1 MLKGMNAFRHARIG
15 RRLAALLF
23 AQLMTVWAAG
33 PAQAL
38 QIIDAVDHAELTAEV
53 SSTEVNRIA
62 LDGDRVARV
71 IQSPG
76 GFTVEHDP
84 VRGDLYLYPTGA
96 LGAVGDAL
104 SRAPFA
110 AAPTPRAPA
119 LRAAAQTL
127 YLGTERGFTYRLSL
141 TVAERDSAQILIRN
155 AATSAG
161 PGRGD
166 IEADGYANELAALIR
181 AVARREPLPGY
192 VIVPAPNVT
201 NSPSAGSPVEVWR
214 GPRYT
219 ARVFRTG
226 ADGAD
231 DASALEILEGPRVAA
246 AWLSPDGRGPDGERL
261 AVVVEDRG
269 AAGRMQ

>member
-1 MLKGMNAFRHARIG
+1 MLKRMKWERFARMC
-15 RRLAALLF
+15 RALSALLV
-23 AQLMTVWAAG
+23 AQGITVCTVAS
-33 PAQAL
+33 AQAL

-84 VRGDLYLYPTGA
+84 VRGDLYLYPTTPFGIGGA
-96 LGAVGDAL
+96 TP

-110 AAPTPRAPA
+110 AAPAARAP
-119 LRAAAQTL
+119 AQTL
-127 YLGTERGFTYRLSL
+127 YVGTERGFTYRLSL

-161 PGRGD
+161 SGRGD
-166 IEADGYANELAALIR
+166 IEADGYPNELAALIR

-201 NSPSAGSPVEVWR
+201 NSPSAGSLVEVWR
-214 GPRYT
+214 GPRYI
-219 ARVFRTG
+219 ARVFRTS
-226 ADGAD
+226 ADGAG
-231 DASALEILEGPRVAA
+231 DASALANLEGPRVAA
-246 AWLSPDGRGPDGERL
+246 AWLSPDRRGPDGERL
-261 AVVVEDRG
+261 AVLVEDRG
-269 AAGRMQ
+269 AARSAQ

>member
-1 MLKGMNAFRHARIG
+1 MLKEMNAFRHACIG
-15 RRLAALLF
+15 RRVAVLLI
-23 AQLMTVWAAG
+23 AQLLTVCA

-84 VRGDLYLYPTGA
+84 MRGDLYLYPTAPFGIGGA
-96 LGAVGDAL
+96 TP

-110 AAPTPRAPA
+110 AAP
-119 LRAAAQTL
+119 AQTL

-141 TVAERDSAQILIRN
+141 TIAERDSAQILIRN
-155 AATSAG
+155 AATAAG
-161 PGRGD
+161 YASGD
-166 IEADGYANELAALIR
+166 IESDGYPHELAALIR

-201 NSPSAGSPVEVWR
+201 DSPSAGSLVEVWR
-214 GPRYT
+214 GPRYA

-231 DASALEILEGPRVAA
+231 DASALENLEGARVAA
-246 AWLSPDGRGPDGERL
+246 AWLSSDGRGPDGERL

-269 AAGRMQ
+269 AAGTMQ

>member
-1 MLKGMNAFRHARIG
+1 MYKH
-15 RRLAALLF
+15 RRVRACQGLAALLL
-23 AQLMTVWAAG
+23 AQLMTLCAIS

-38 QIIDAVDHAELTAEV
+38 QIIEAVDHAELTAEV

-71 IQSPG
+71 IRSPG

-84 VRGDLYLYPTGA
+84 ARGDLYLYPS
-96 LGAVGDAL
+96 LGGNGLTPSLAPAA
-104 SRAPFA
+104 RAPEF
-110 AAPTPRAPA
+110 
-119 LRAAAQTL
+119 TL

-155 AATSAG
+155 AAAAGSGSA
-161 PGRGD
+161 D
-166 IEADGYANELAALIR
+166 IAADGYPNELAALIR
-181 AVARREPLPGY
+181 AVARREPVPGY
-192 VIVPAPNVT
+192 VIVPAPNVMDPPPAV
-201 NSPSAGSPVEVWR
+201 SLVEVWR

-219 ARVFRTG
+219 ARVFRTP
-226 ADGAD
+226 ADGAA
-231 DASALEILEGPRVAA
+231 DASALASIEGPRVAA

-269 AAGRMQ
+269 AARSGP

>member
-1 MLKGMNAFRHARIG
+1 MLKGMKSDRRAHVG
-15 RRLAALLF
+15 RAPAALLLV
-23 AQLMTVWAAG
+23 QLMTVWAAG

-38 QIIDAVDHAELTAEV
+38 QIIEAVDHAELTAEV
-53 SSTEVNRIA
+53 SSTEVNRVA

-84 VRGDLYLYPTGA
+84 VRGDLYLYPTGTLA
-96 LGAVGDAL
+96 GGGDAR

-110 AAPTPRAPA
+110 AAPGPRAPA
-119 LRAAAQTL
+119 LRAAAVTL

-161 PGRGD
+161 SGRGD
-166 IEADGYANELAALIR
+166 IEADGYPNELAALIR

-201 NSPSAGSPVEVWR
+201 DQPSAGSLVEVWR

-219 ARVFRTG
+219 ARVFRTS

-231 DASALEILEGPRVAA
+231 DASALANLEGPRVAA

>member
-1 MLKGMNAFRHARIG
+1 MLKGMNAFRHACIG
-15 RRLAALLF
+15 RRLVAL
-23 AQLMTVWAAG
+23 LMTVCAAG

-38 QIIDAVDHAELTAEV
+38 QIIDAIDHAELTAEV

-84 VRGDLYLYPTGA
+84 VRGDLYLYPTTPFGGA
-96 LGAVGDAL
+96 TP

-110 AAPTPRAPA
+110 AAPA
-119 LRAAAQTL
+119 LRAAAVTL

-155 AATSAG
+155 TATSAESG
-161 PGRGD
+161 SGD
-166 IEADGYANELAALIR
+166 IEADGYPHELAALIR

-201 NSPSAGSPVEVWR
+201 DWPFAGSLVEVWR
-214 GPRYT
+214 GPRFT

-226 ADGAD
+226 VDGAD
-231 DASALEILEGPRVAA
+231 DASVLENLEGPRVAA
-246 AWLSPDGRGPDGERL
+246 AWLSPEGRGPEGERL
-261 AVVVEDRG
+261 AVIVEDRG
-269 AAGRMQ
+269 AAGKMQ

>member
-1 MLKGMNAFRHARIG
+1 MLKGMKADG
-15 RRLAALLF
+15 RAHVGEALAALLI
-23 AQLMTVWAAG
+23 AQLMTVCAAG

-53 SSTEVNRIA
+53 SSTEVNRVA

-84 VRGDLYLYPTGA
+84 VRGDLYLYPTTPFGGA
-96 LGAVGDAL
+96 TP

-110 AAPTPRAPA
+110 AAPAARASA
-119 LRAAAQTL
+119 LRAPAQTL

-161 PGRGD
+161 SGSGD
-166 IEADGYANELAALIR
+166 IEADGYPNELAALIR

-201 NSPSAGSPVEVWR
+201 NSPSAGSLVEVWR

-219 ARVFRTG
+219 ARVFRTS

-231 DASALEILEGPRVAA
+231 DASALENLEGPRVAA
-246 AWLSPDGRGPDGERL
+246 AWLSPEGRGPDGERL
-261 AVVVEDRG
+261 AVIVEDRG
-269 AAGRMQ
+269 AAGSVQ

>member
-1 MLKGMNAFRHARIG
+1 MLKGMNAFGHARIG
-15 RRLAALLF
+15 RGLAALPF
-23 AQLMTVWAAG
+23 VQLMTVWAAG

-38 QIIDAVDHAELTAEV
+38 QIIEGVDHAELTAEV
-53 SSTEVNRIA
+53 SSTEVNRVA

-84 VRGDLYLYPTGA
+84 VRGDLYLYPTTPFGGA
-96 LGAVGDAL
+96 TP

-110 AAPTPRAPA
+110 AAPA
-119 LRAAAQTL
+119 LRAAAVTL

-161 PGRGD
+161 SGRGD
-166 IEADGYANELAALIR
+166 IEADGYPNELAALIR

-192 VIVPAPNVT
+192 VIVPAPNVMDP
-201 NSPSAGSPVEVWR
+201 PSAGSLVEVWR

-219 ARVFRTG
+219 ARVFRTS

-231 DASALEILEGPRVAA
+231 DASALENLEGPRVAA
-246 AWLSPDGRGPDGERL
+246 AWLSPEGRGPDGERL
-261 AVVVEDRG
+261 AVIVEDRG
-269 AAGRMQ
+269 AAGSVQ

>member
-1 MLKGMNAFRHARIG
+1 MGMKSDRRARIG
-15 RRLAALLF
+15 RRLAAVLL
-23 AQLMTVWAAG
+23 AQLVTV

-62 LDGDRVARV
+62 LVGDRVARV

-84 VRGDLYLYPTGA
+84 VRGDLYLYPTTPLGIGGA
-96 LGAVGDAL
+96 TP
-104 SRAPFA
+104 SRVPSA
-110 AAPTPRAPA
+110 AAP
-119 LRAAAQTL
+119 AQTL

-155 AATSAG
+155 TATSAG
-161 PGRGD
+161 SGRGD
-166 IEADGYANELAALIR
+166 IEADGYPNELAVLIR
-181 AVARREPLPGY
+181 AVARRKPLSGY

-201 NSPSAGSPVEVWR
+201 DPPSAGSLVEVWR

-219 ARVFRTG
+219 ARVFRTSAG
-226 ADGAD
+226 GAD
-231 DASALEILEGPRVAA
+231 DASALANLEGPRVAA
-246 AWLSPDGRGPDGERL
+246 AWLSSDGRGPEGERL

>member
-1 MLKGMNAFRHARIG
+1 MTLKARNGNG
-15 RRLAALLF
+15 RARPGQGLAALLF
-23 AQLMTVWAAG
+23 AQLTTLCAAA

-38 QIIDAVDHAELTAEV
+38 QIIEAVDHAELTAEV

-71 IQSPG
+71 ISSPG

-84 VRGDLYLYPTGA
+84 VRGDLYLYPG
-96 LGAVGDAL
+96 LGVSG
-104 SRAPFA
+104 PI
-110 AAPTPRAPA
+110 PA
-119 LRAAAQTL
+119 LAPVARVSEFTL

-155 AATSAG
+155 AAAAAAG
-161 PGRGD
+161 SGFA
-166 IEADGYANELAALIR
+166 ELAADGYPNELAALIR
-181 AVARREPLPGY
+181 AVARREPVPGY
-192 VIVPAPNVT
+192 VIVPAPNVMDP
-201 NSPSAGSPVEVWR
+201 PSAGSLVEMWR

-219 ARVFRTG
+219 ARVLRTA

-231 DASALEILEGPRVAA
+231 DASALADLQGPRVAA
-246 AWLSPDGRGPDGERL
+246 AWLSPAARGPDGERL

-269 AAGRMQ
+269 DAGGAP

>member
-1 MLKGMNAFRHARIG
+1 MLKGMKSDRRAHVG
-15 RRLAALLF
+15 RAPAALLF
-23 AQLMTVWAAG
+23 VQLMTVWAAG

-38 QIIDAVDHAELTAEV
+38 QIIEAVDHAELTAEV
-53 SSTEVNRIA
+53 SSTEVNRVA

-71 IQSPG
+71 IRSPG

-84 VRGDLYLYPTGA
+84 VRGDLYLYPTGTSGG
-96 LGAVGDAL
+96 GATP

-110 AAPTPRAPA
+110 AAPA
-119 LRAAAQTL
+119 LRAAAVTL
-127 YLGTERGFTYRLSL
+127 YVGTERGFTYRLSL
-141 TVAERDSAQILIRN
+141 SVAERDSAQILIRN

-161 PGRGD
+161 SGSGD
-166 IEADGYANELAALIR
+166 IEADGYPHELAALIR

-192 VIVPAPNVT
+192 VIVPAPNVR
-201 NSPSAGSPVEVWR
+201 NSPSAGSLVEVWR

-231 DASALEILEGPRVAA
+231 DASALENLEGPRVAA
-246 AWLSPDGRGPDGERL
+246 AWLSSDGRGPDGKRL

-269 AAGRMQ
+269 AAGTMQ

>member
-1 MLKGMNAFRHARIG
+1 MLTGMKVDRRAHVG
-15 RRLAALLF
+15 RGLAGLLF
-23 AQLMTVWAAG
+23 VQLMTVGAAG

-38 QIIDAVDHAELTAEV
+38 QIIEAVDHAELTAEV

-84 VRGDLYLYPTGA
+84 VRGDLYLYPTGTIA
-96 LGAVGDAL
+96 SGADAQ

-110 AAPTPRAPA
+110 AA
-119 LRAAAQTL
+119 AAVTL

-155 AATSAG
+155 STGVARTGSGDAA
-161 PGRGD
+161 
-166 IEADGYANELAALIR
+166 ADGYSNELAALIR

-192 VIVPAPNVT
+192 VIVPAPGVID
-201 NSPSAGSPVEVWR
+201 PPPAGSLVEVWR

-219 ARVFRTG
+219 ARVFRTS

-231 DASALEILEGPRVAA
+231 DASALADLEGPRVAA
-246 AWLSPDGRGPDGERL
+246 AWLSPEGRGPDGERL

-269 AAGRMQ
+269 AEGSAQ

>member
-1 MLKGMNAFRHARIG
+1 MLKGMKSD
-15 RRLAALLF
+15 RRAHVGGAPAALLV
-23 AQLMTVWAAG
+23 AQLVAVCAAG
-33 PAQAL
+33 SAQAL

-53 SSTEVNRIA
+53 SSTEVNRVA

-84 VRGDLYLYPTGA
+84 VRGDLYLYPTGT
-96 LGAVGDAL
+96 LGGGDAR

-110 AAPTPRAPA
+110 AAPGPRAPA
-119 LRAAAQTL
+119 LRAAAATL
-127 YLGTERGFTYRLSL
+127 YLGTERGFTYRLTL

-161 PGRGD
+161 SGRGD
-166 IEADGYANELAALIR
+166 IEADGYPNELAALIR

-201 NSPSAGSPVEVWR
+201 DQPSAGSLVEVWR

-219 ARVFRTG
+219 ARVFRTSAVG
-226 ADGAD
+226 GD
-231 DASALEILEGPRVAA
+231 DASALADLQGPSVAA
-246 AWLSPDGRGPDGERL
+246 AWLSPDRRGLDGDRL
-261 AVVVEDRG
+261 AVLVEDRG
-269 AAGRMQ
+269 AERSAQ

>member
-1 MLKGMNAFRHARIG
+1 MLKGMKADRRAHVG
-15 RRLAALLF
+15 RTPAALLF
-23 AQLMTVWAAG
+23 AQLVAVCAAG
-33 PAQAL
+33 SAQAL

-53 SSTEVNRIA
+53 SSTEVNRVA

-84 VRGDLYLYPTGA
+84 VRGDLYLYPTAPFGI
-96 LGAVGDAL
+96 GGDAP
-104 SRAPFA
+104 S
-110 AAPTPRAPA
+110 RAPA

-141 TVAERDSAQILIRN
+141 TIAERDSAQILIRN
-155 AATSAG
+155 TTGVAG
-161 PGRGD
+161 PVSGGAA
-166 IEADGYANELAALIR
+166 ADGYPHELAALIR

-201 NSPSAGSPVEVWR
+201 DPPSAGSLVEVWR

-219 ARVFRTG
+219 ARVFRTSAEG
-226 ADGAD
+226 GD
-231 DASALEILEGPRVAA
+231 DASALADLGGPSVAA
-246 AWLSPDGRGPDGERL
+246 AWLSPDRRGPDGERL
-261 AVVVEDRG
+261 AVLVEDRG
-269 AAGRMQ
+269 AARSAQ

>member
-1 MLKGMNAFRHARIG
+1 MLKGMKADRFAHVG
-15 RRLAALLF
+15 RTLAALLF

-38 QIIDAVDHAELTAEV
+38 QIIEAVDHAELTAEV
-53 SSTEVNRIA
+53 SSTEVNRVA

-84 VRGDLYLYPTGA
+84 VRGDLYLYPTGTIA
-96 LGAVGDAL
+96 SGADAQ

-110 AAPTPRAPA
+110 AAAAARAPA
-119 LRAAAQTL
+119 RRAAAVTL

-155 AATSAG
+155 STGVARTGSGDAA
-161 PGRGD
+161 
-166 IEADGYANELAALIR
+166 ADGYPNELAALIR

-192 VIVPAPNVT
+192 VIVPAPGVID
-201 NSPSAGSPVEVWR
+201 PPPAGSLVEVWR

-219 ARVFRTG
+219 ARVFRTS

-231 DASALEILEGPRVAA
+231 DASALADLEGPRVAA

-269 AAGRMQ
+269 AEGSAQ

>member
-1 MLKGMNAFRHARIG
+1 MLKGMNVYRHARIG
-15 RRLAALLF
+15 RRLAALLI
-23 AQLMTVWAAG
+23 AQLMTVCAAG

-53 SSTEVNRIA
+53 SSTEVNRVA

-110 AAPTPRAPA
+110 AAPAARAPA
-119 LRAAAQTL
+119 LRAPAQTL

-141 TVAERDSAQILIRN
+141 TIAERDSAQMLIRN

-161 PGRGD
+161 ARCGGVGVGRRGSRC
-166 IEADGYANELAALIR
+166 R
-181 AVARREPLPGY
+181 ATSSSRR
-192 VIVPAPNVT
+192 
-201 NSPSAGSPVEVWR
+201 
-214 GPRYT
+214 
-219 ARVFRTG
+219 RT
-226 ADGAD
+226 
-231 DASALEILEGPRVAA
+231 
-246 AWLSPDGRGPDGERL
+246 
-261 AVVVEDRG
+261 
-269 AAGRMQ
+269 